1 MRTSLARCFWPYS
14 FTMRNISAPLSFPLL
29 ALAIAS
35 CSPAPPEPA
44 PAPQPPKV
52 VAPAPPVVTQPQG
65 DWIDWP
71 IASGTWV
78 YRKDDRGSLA
88 LFGPAGGDA
97 LLMVRCNASQR
108 QLILS
113 RAGSVRDSA
122 TMVLRASDGVQSYSA
137 GNSGGSALCRG
148 FPVAERY
155 DDGPDRLQP
164 WPFCSRNNRSSI
176 ACDPGRAGIQSCG
189 GRLSRLILG
198 IWPER
203 AIVTAK

>member
-137 GNSGGSALCRG
+137 GNSGGSPPYVAASLSPNDMMMDRIAYSRG
-148 FPVAERY
+148 RFAVETTGLQSLAIPVAPE
-155 DDGPDRLQP
+155 
-164 WPFCSRNNRSSI
+164 FSRVVED
-176 ACDPGRAGIQSCG
+176 CRA
-189 GRLSRLILG
+189 
-198 IWPER
+198 
-203 AIVTAK
+203 